1 MSMVDYIKNQLS
13 EQGVLNKANTSKTN
27 ISYEDILFEESTHLL
42 DELQDLSI
50 DGKDGP
56 DETRKMNVG
65 IPVSDDDDFEIDT
78 IEFNMVDGRVTDVP
92 MDAALQESF
101 YEHMFHYNDFYQEAV
116 NTMRRFPRESE
127 DMFMDRVN
135 TSAKKKYDQYMEQ
148 VVQEGLFGFGKVNIN
163 SDKIRWNIHLNFGK
177 FTEERNEECIVT
189 LGVCYETTKN
199 KVYKK
204 QVETVGYYDYVK
216 FTNARDT
223 ISKWLDENN
232 MTIPKGKGIWDVM
245 IPKKFLVP
253 IKPMDEY
260 AFLIC
265 YECTIDGKDHFFGG
279 GIPIK
284 TAKHEMKSK
293 NHDNIKCKEFSN
305 SLTESKQKTA
315 DFIGVEK
322 KANIEGFVDERTVQE
337 SMKFDLTSFDRF
349 DGFYQEAIDF
359 GGGGDP
365 PVMNDNSAEPSN
377 DASPEMNDGSNDT
390 TNVDAGNNDTT
401 PSTDSDTN
409 NGENPNVNDVSD
421 QIADKVNGELEAQK
435 NEDQTDQNLDDDD
448 TNTGDLDDINT
459 SPTDDTSVD
468 SSKLPT
474 EEPDGVS
481 GDVDVDNM
489 TIDQLLEQGGEKLK
503 GMTIQQLKDFLN
515 NGDAVQEAF
524 IYTKKNINNELD
536 ILLRKTLGILN
547 DSKLEINELVK
558 QFKSTGKK
566 LNRCL
571 NKAIKMVE
579 VYNDEERKSFGVLNS
594 VLVSLL
600 SAIKSDSKGEDLNN
614 IKKLLKEFATQSKT
628 VGSIIEKHMN

>member
-27 ISYEDILFEESTHLL
+27 SSYEDILFEESAHLL

-65 IPVSDDDDFEIDT
+65 IPISDDDDFEIDT
-78 IEFNMVDGRVTDVP
+78 IEFNIADGRVTDVP

-127 DMFMDRVN
+127 DMFMYRVN
-135 TSAKKKYDQYMEQ
+135 ASAKKKYDQYMEQ
-148 VVQEGLFGFGKVNIN
+148 VVQEGLFGFGKVNID

-177 FTEERNEECIVT
+177 FTEERDEECIVT
-189 LGVCYETTKN
+189 LGVCYETMKN

-223 ISKWLDENN
+223 ILKWLDENN
-232 MTIPKGKGIWDVM
+232 MKIPKGKGVWDVM
-245 IPKKFLVP
+245 IPKKFFVP

-279 GIPIK
+279 GTPIK
-284 TAKHEMKSK
+284 TAKHEMKNK
-293 NHDNIKCKEFSN
+293 NDDNIKGKEFSS
-305 SLTESKQKTA
+305 SLTASKQKTV
-315 DFIGVEK
+315 DFVGVEK

-337 SMKFDLTSFDRF
+337 STRLDIRSFDRF
-349 DGFYQEAIDF
+349 GGFYQEAIDF

-365 PVMNDNSAEPSN
+365 PAMNDNSAEPSN
-377 DASPEMNDGSNDT
+377 DTRPEVNDGSNDT
-390 TNVDAGNNDTT
+390 TNVDSGDTNNDV
-401 PSTDSDTN
+401 STSDSDTSN
-409 NGENPNVNDVSD
+409 EENPNVNDVSD
-421 QIADKVNGELEAQK
+421 QIADKVNGELESQK
-435 NEDQTDQNLDDDD
+435 NKESTDQSLDD

-459 SPTDDTSVD
+459 SPTDDTSAD
-468 SSKLPT
+468 SSELPT

-524 IYTKKNINNELD
+524 IYTKKNINSELD

-571 NKAIKMVE
+571 NKAIKMTE

-594 VLVSLL
+594 SLVSLL

-628 VGSIIEKHMN
+628 VGGIIENHMK

>member
-1 MSMVDYIKNQLS
+1 MVDYIKNQLS

-27 ISYEDILFEESTHLL
+27 SSYEDILFEESAHLL

-65 IPVSDDDDFEIDT
+65 IPISDDDDFEIDT
-78 IEFNMVDGRVTDVP
+78 IEFNIADGRVTDVP

-127 DMFMDRVN
+127 DMFMYRVN
-135 TSAKKKYDQYMEQ
+135 ASAKKKYDQYMEQ
-148 VVQEGLFGFGKVNIN
+148 VVQEGLFGFGKVNVD

-177 FTEERNEECIVT
+177 FTEERDEECIVT
-189 LGVCYETTKN
+189 LGVCYETMKN

-223 ISKWLDENN
+223 ILKWLDENN
-232 MTIPKGKGIWDVM
+232 MKIPKGKCVWDVM

-279 GIPIK
+279 GTPIK
-284 TAKHEMKSK
+284 TAKHEMKNK
-293 NHDNIKCKEFSN
+293 NDDNIKGKESSS
-305 SLTESKQKTA
+305 SLTASKQKTV
-315 DFIGVEK
+315 DFVGVEK

-337 SMKFDLTSFDRF
+337 STRLDIRSFDRF
-349 DGFYQEAIDF
+349 GGFYQEAIDF
-359 GGGGDP
+359 GGDGDP
-365 PVMNDNSAEPSN
+365 PAMNDNSTESSN
-377 DASPEMNDGSNDT
+377 DTPPEVNDGSNDT
-390 TNVDAGNNDTT
+390 TTNVDSGDTNNDV
-401 PSTDSDTN
+401 STSDSDTSN
-409 NGENPNVNDVSD
+409 EENPNVNDVSD
-421 QIADKVNGELEAQK
+421 QIADKVNGELESQK
-435 NEDQTDQNLDDDD
+435 NEESTDQSLDD

-468 SSKLPT
+468 SSELPT

-536 ILLRKTLGILN
+536 VLLRKTLGILN

-558 QFKSTGKK
+558 QFKSTGKR

-571 NKAIKMVE
+571 NKAIKMAE
-579 VYNDEERKSFGVLNS
+579 IYNDEERKSFGVLNS
-594 VLVSLL
+594 SLVSLL

-628 VGSIIEKHMN
+628 VGGIIENHMK

>member
-27 ISYEDILFEESTHLL
+27 SSYEDILFEESAHLL

-65 IPVSDDDDFEIDT
+65 IPISDDDDFEIDT
-78 IEFNMVDGRVTDVP
+78 IEFNIADGRVTDVP

-101 YEHMFHYNDFYQEAV
+101 YEHMFHYNHFYQEAV

-127 DMFMDRVN
+127 GMFMYRVN
-135 TSAKKKYDQYMEQ
+135 ASAKKKYDQYMEQ
-148 VVQEGLFGFGKVNIN
+148 VVQEGLFGFGKVNID

-177 FTEERNEECIVT
+177 FTEERDEECIVT

-223 ISKWLDENN
+223 ILKWLDENN
-232 MTIPKGKGIWDVM
+232 MKIPKGKGVWDVM

-279 GIPIK
+279 GTPIK
-284 TAKHEMKSK
+284 TAKHEMKNK
-293 NHDNIKCKEFSN
+293 NDDNIKGKEFSS
-305 SLTESKQKTA
+305 SLTASKQKTV
-315 DFIGVEK
+315 DFVGVEK
-322 KANIEGFVDERTVQE
+322 KVNIEGFVDERTVQE
-337 SMKFDLTSFDRF
+337 STRLDIRSFDRF
-349 DGFYQEAIDF
+349 GGFYQEAIDF

-365 PVMNDNSAEPSN
+365 PAMNDNSAEPSN
-377 DASPEMNDGSNDT
+377 DTPPEVNDGSNDT
-390 TNVDAGNNDTT
+390 TNVDSG
-401 PSTDSDTN
+401 DTN
-409 NGENPNVNDVSD
+409 NDVSTSDSTSNEENPNVNDVSD
-421 QIADKVNGELEAQK
+421 QIADKVNGELESQK
-435 NEDQTDQNLDDDD
+435 NEESTDQSLDD

-468 SSKLPT
+468 SSELPT

-481 GDVDVDNM
+481 DDVDVDNM

-524 IYTKKNINNELD
+524 IYTKKNINSELD

-571 NKAIKMVE
+571 NKAIKMTE

-594 VLVSLL
+594 SLVSLL

-628 VGSIIEKHMN
+628 VGGIIENHMK